1 MDEAMR
7 LREWLADGTR
17 DSNSEPISL
26 TIMLY

>member
-1 MDEAMR
+1 MVEAMR

-17 DSNSEPISL
+17 NSNSEPIPL